1 VANGVVTAIPGNVT
15 VLSTTTQGGV
25 VTVNMN
31 TAFGQITGNNTEL
44 AVAQIV
50 ATVATENGLATGVIF
65 EIDGQRTQVPIA
77 NGSQVAG
84 PVYLI
89 EFLNVAP

>member
-1 VANGVVTAIPGNVT
+1 
-15 VLSTTTQGGV
+15 
-25 VTVNMN
+25 MN

-65 EIDGQRTQVPIA
+65 EIDGQRTQRPDR
-77 NGSQVAG
+77 QRLAG
-84 PVYLI
+84 RRTRLPH
-89 EFLNVAP
+89 

>member
-1 VANGVVTAIPGNVT
+1 
-15 VLSTTTQGGV
+15 
-25 VTVNMN
+25 MN

-65 EIDGQRTQVPIA
+65 EIDGQRTSVPIA